1 MSTIETYKQEIEA
14 ELDLTREKLVELKTK
29 IRGFSDVER
38 LDSLE
43 KLEGLEK
50 MASDLRTKIKELNVE
65 MEDSLE
71 QIKGDINSSKKT
83 IDEAFEKLNSAMV
96 I

>member
-1 MSTIETYKQEIEA
+1 MSTIGTYKQEIET
-14 ELDLTREKLVELKTK
+14 ELDLAREKLVELKAK

-43 KLEGLEK
+43 EVEELEK
-50 MASDLRTKIKELNVE
+50 MASDMRSKIKELNE
-65 MEDSLE
+65 DMEDSWE
-71 QIKGDINSSKKT
+71 QIKGDIDSSRKKINET
-83 IDEAFEKLNSAMV
+83 FARLNRSLV